1 MNALLL
7 VLAKLLDWTS
17 WCCRATGALHDSE
30 YDVGFI
36 SNAIECDWSNHDDHE
51 IENPVGTR

>member
-1 MNALLL
+1 